1 MPDYKISIDLPSS
14 QEIEAIVNQAVLPK
28 VAQAIRAIA
37 VQAQINWQDA
47 VSKARLWSGEK
58 TPYIESIKINYL
70 TPFSAEIVSDYKY
83 AADIET
89 GRPPRDLKQM
99 LNTSDKVR
107 RTKDGRRFLVI
118 PLRHNTPGNDALG
131 PAMPTSV
138 YNIAKNMSKSKVVSQ
153 GFRRSGE
160 VTILSAKSGM
170 RAAKEQP
177 AFLSTMKGRRPGSGM
192 SMHHLVNKNHY
203 SWGDSMTPQM
213 LSKQSKADQKR
224 YGGMKR
230 MATSTG
236 GSSFLTFRV
245 MMEGSSGWIIPAQPG
260 KYIAKKVA
268 DDLGPLADKVIQE
281 AFKRTL
287 DN

>member
-1 MPDYKISIDLPSS
+1 MPTYKISIDLPSS
-14 QEIEAIVNQAVLPK
+14 EEIEHIVNQAVLPK
-28 VAQAIRAIA
+28 VAQAVRAIA
-37 VQAQINWQDA
+37 FQAQANWQDG
-47 VSKARLWSGEK
+47 VNKARLWSGEK

-107 RTKDGRRFLVI
+107 RTKDGRRFLII
-118 PLRHNTPGNDALG
+118 PLRHNTPGSDALG
-131 PAMPTSV
+131 PAMPSSV
-138 YNIAKNMSKSKVVSQ
+138 YAIAKNMSKSKVVSQ

-160 VTILSAKSGM
+160 ITLLSPKHGM
-170 RAAKEQP
+170 RAAKEQT
-177 AFLSTMKGRRPGSGM
+177 AFLSTMKGRRHNSGM
-192 SMHHLVNKNHY
+192 SMHHMVNKNNY
-203 SWGDSMTPQM
+203 SWGDSMTPKM
-213 LSKQSKADQKR
+213 LGKHSKEDQRK

-245 MMEGSSGWIIPAQPG
+245 MMEGSPGWIIPAQPG
-260 KYIAKKVA
+260 MYIAKKVA
-268 DDLGPLADKVIQE
+268 DDLSPLTGKVIQE

-287 DN
+287 DD